1 MKEEAITFGRHC
13 GLVGVVTS
21 PDDAES
27 KHINTAVVFLNAGIV
42 HRVGAG
48 RVYVKLARALAST
61 GFIALRFDFSGIGD
75 SVIRGDNLT
84 FAKSAIAET
93 REAMDLLTTRR
104 GIRDFI
110 LLGGCSGA
118 RIAFDTACSDPRVSG
133 ALLINFPFGEE
144 DHESEHPDAVHRRA
158 FFYYRTTALF
168 NVRSWLR
175 LATGQ
180 ADYRQLL
187 RSLWGATKRRIAVK
201 ESASQAEKHFRAE
214 MRSLVDREVHMSFI
228 CSAGDSRL
236 DELRIAGGRELKRLC
251 AQRKLALHIIKGSD
265 HTFSSLR
272 DQEQLIKVVL
282 KQAHTMVPTVKVAAD
297 QGFIPDAI
305 EAVAINYSSDS
316 IF

>member
-1 MKEEAITFGRHC
+1 MREEAVLIGK
-13 GLVGVVTS
+13 GQSLVGVLTH
-21 PDDAES
+21 PPTES
-27 KHINTAVVFLNAGIV
+27 WGRVKSAVILLNPGIV
-42 HRVGAG
+42 HRVGPG
-48 RVYVKLARALAST
+48 RIYVKLARALAST

-84 FAKSAIAET
+84 FEKSAIAET
-93 REAMDLLTTRR
+93 REAMDFLTTRR
-104 GIRDFI
+104 GIREFI

-118 RIAFDTACSDPRVSG
+118 RIAFDTACSDPRVGG
-133 ALLINFPFGEE
+133 ALLINFPFEEE

-180 ADYRQLL
+180 ADYRQLF
-187 RSLWGATKRRIAVK
+187 RSLWGATKRGIAVK
-201 ESASQAEKHFRAE
+201 ESASQSGKQFRVE
-214 MRSLVDREVHMSFI
+214 MRRLVDRQVQVSFV
-228 CSAGDSRL
+228 CSSGDSRL
-236 DELRIAGGRELKRLC
+236 GELRIAGGRELKRLC
-251 AQRKLALHIIKGSD
+251 AQRKLALHVIKRSD

-282 KQAHTMVPTVKVAAD
+282 RQAQTMVPAVKVPAD
-297 QGFIPDAI
+297 QAFIPDAI